1 MLSIQV
7 HSYNKHCIHL
17 RWILCLILSLF
28 TTVPAISQSRVR
40 HQTSLSDTLLK
51 LKEVT
56 IYSNRMQKK
65 MSPVQI
71 LSGKELEKLNVY
83 SVADALRYFSGV
95 QIKDYGGIG
104 GLKTVN
110 IRSMGSH
117 HVGVFYDGIELGNA
131 QNGVVDLGR
140 FSLDNMEV
148 ISLYNGQKSAIF
160 QPAKDYS
167 SASAIYMQTRKP
179 LFKGEKKN
187 NLNIGVKGGSFSTI
201 NPSLLWEHRFNERIS
216 SSIST
221 EYMYTSG
228 RYKFTYA
235 KKDGY
240 DTTAVRQNGDVRM
253 LRLENAFFGKIPKGE
268 WKAKAYLYN
277 SERGYPG
284 AAVREEPGKFRHQDR
299 QWDTNLFV
307 QGSFQNY
314 FKPWY
319 SLLAN
324 GKYAY
329 DYLHYLSDPRLDVT
343 TMYVDNYYR
352 QQEIYA
358 SAAHLFTIY
367 PWWSMSLSNDF
378 QWNTL
383 RADLIDF
390 VYPTRNTILTSAA
403 TSFDFNRLMLQ
414 ASLLYTHVDDN
425 TRTKGANAGTKNKYT
440 PSVIATWQPLTKLP
454 LNVRAFYKKVFRM
467 PTLNDLYYTFIGN
480 KDLKPEYTTQYD
492 VGITFS
498 HTWNNHWLKSLDLQI
513 DGYYSEVDDKIIA
526 MPTSNQFRWTMI
538 NLGHV
543 EIRGLDAAIRGEWGF
558 GKVELSTL
566 FNYTYQKAQDFTD
579 PTSEWYGGQI
589 PYIPW
594 HGGSIILNGSYQT
607 WSCNYSFIYTGER
620 YEAVANIPEN
630 YAQPWYTHDFSL
642 SKTFQW
648 GKTGIRVTAEI
659 NNIFNQQYEVVQCYP
674 MPGTSFKI
682 KLNVMLLE
690 YLFYPSLSVLF
701 FYRLLVAKMNALFRQ
716 LPTKLLPE

>member
-7 HSYNKHCIHL
+7 HSYNKHYIHL

-28 TTVPAISQSRVR
+28 TTLPAISQSRVR

-253 LRLENAFFGKIPKGE
+253 LRLENAFFGKVPKGE

-367 PWWSMSLSNDF
+367 PWWRMSLSNDF
-378 QWNTL
+378 QWNAL

-513 DGYYSEVDDKIIA
+513 DGYYNEVDDKIIA

-630 YAQPWYTHDFSL
+630 YAQP
-642 SKTFQW
+642 
-648 GKTGIRVTAEI
+648 
-659 NNIFNQQYEVVQCYP
+659 
-674 MPGTSFKI
+674 
-682 KLNVMLLE
+682 
-690 YLFYPSLSVLF
+690 
-701 FYRLLVAKMNALFRQ
+701 
-716 LPTKLLPE
+716 

>member
-28 TTVPAISQSRVR
+28 TTLPAISQSRVR

-167 SASAIYMQTRKP
+167 SASAIYMQTRNP

-216 SSIST
+216 SSISM

-343 TMYVDNYYR
+343 TMYVDNHYR

-682 KLNVMLLE
+682 KLNVML
-690 YLFYPSLSVLF
+690 
-701 FYRLLVAKMNALFRQ
+701 
-716 LPTKLLPE
+716 

>member
-7 HSYNKHCIHL
+7 HSYNKHYIHL

-28 TTVPAISQSRVR
+28 TTLPAISQSRVR

-253 LRLENAFFGKIPKGE
+253 LRLENAFFGKVPKGE

-343 TMYVDNYYR
+343 TMYVDNHYR

-403 TSFDFNRLMLQ
+403 TSFDFNHLMLQ

-440 PSVIATWQPLTKLP
+440 PSVIATWQPLTKFP

-513 DGYYSEVDDKIIA
+513 DGYYNEVDDKIIA

-630 YAQPWYTHDFSL
+630 YAQPWYTHDFPYPKL
-642 SKTFQW
+642 FNG
-648 GKTGIRVTAEI
+648 GKR
-659 NNIFNQQYEVVQCYP
+659 
-674 MPGTSFKI
+674 
-682 KLNVMLLE
+682 E
-690 YLFYPSLSVLF
+690 YV
-701 FYRLLVAKMNALFRQ
+701 
-716 LPTKLLPE
+716 

>member
-28 TTVPAISQSRVR
+28 TTLPAISQSKVR

-343 TMYVDNYYR
+343 TMYVDNHYR

-513 DGYYSEVDDKIIA
+513 DGYYNEVDDKIIA

-648 GKTGIRVTAEI
+648 GKTGIRVTTEI
-659 NNIFNQQYEVVQCYP
+659 NNIFNQHYEVVQCYP
-674 MPGTSFKI
+674 MPGTSFII
-682 KLNVMLLE
+682 KLNVML
-690 YLFYPSLSVLF
+690 
-701 FYRLLVAKMNALFRQ
+701 
-716 LPTKLLPE
+716 

>member
-268 WKAKAYLYN
+268 WKAKAYLYK

-682 KLNVMLLE
+682 KLNVML
-690 YLFYPSLSVLF
+690 
-701 FYRLLVAKMNALFRQ
+701 
-716 LPTKLLPE
+716 

>member
-28 TTVPAISQSRVR
+28 TTLPAISQSKVR

-140 FSLDNMEV
+140 FSLDNMED

-179 LFKGEKKN
+179 IFKGEKKN

-343 TMYVDNYYR
+343 TMYVDNHYR

-358 SAAHLFTIY
+358 SATHLFTIY

-440 PSVIATWQPLTKLP
+440 PSVIATWQPLTKFP

-513 DGYYSEVDDKIIA
+513 DGYYNEVDDKIIA

-648 GKTGIRVTAEI
+648 GKTGIRVTTEI

-682 KLNVMLLE
+682 KLNVML
-690 YLFYPSLSVLF
+690 
-701 FYRLLVAKMNALFRQ
+701 
-716 LPTKLLPE
+716 

>member
-28 TTVPAISQSRVR
+28 TTLPAISQSKVR

-65 MSPVQI
+65 MPPVQI

-343 TMYVDNYYR
+343 TMYVDNHYR

-513 DGYYSEVDDKIIA
+513 DGYYNEVDDKIIA

-648 GKTGIRVTAEI
+648 GKTGIRVTTEI

-682 KLNVMLLE
+682 KLNVML
-690 YLFYPSLSVLF
+690 
-701 FYRLLVAKMNALFRQ
+701 
-716 LPTKLLPE
+716 

>member
-284 AAVREEPGKFRHQDR
+284 AAVREEPGKFHQDR

-682 KLNVMLLE
+682 KLNVML
-690 YLFYPSLSVLF
+690 
-701 FYRLLVAKMNALFRQ
+701 
-716 LPTKLLPE
+716 

>member
-566 FNYTYQKAQDFTD
+566 VNYTYQKAQDFTD

-682 KLNVMLLE
+682 KLNVML
-690 YLFYPSLSVLF
+690 
-701 FYRLLVAKMNALFRQ
+701 
-716 LPTKLLPE
+716 